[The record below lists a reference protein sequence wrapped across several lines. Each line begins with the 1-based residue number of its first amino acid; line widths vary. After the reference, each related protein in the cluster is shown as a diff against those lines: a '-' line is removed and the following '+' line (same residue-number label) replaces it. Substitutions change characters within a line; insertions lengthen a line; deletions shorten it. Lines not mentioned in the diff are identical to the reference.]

1 MADNTTVNTGT
12 AISGATN
19 KTFASDDIGGV
30 QYPRTKITLGADG
43 FNDGDVSSSNPMPI
57 SGPVTVSGVATAANQ
72 TTGNTSLS
80 SIDGK
85 LPALSGGAVPI
96 TGALTDTQLRA
107 SAVPVSAS
115 TLPLPTGAATEST
128 LSALSAKI
136 PASPA
141 TDRTT
146 AAAPFAVRVSDGS
159 AFVSVATSAKQD
171 TGNTSLSSIDSKTPA
186 LSGGSVPVV
195 GPITDAQLRASAI
208 AVSGTV
214 TAIGPLTDAQLRA
227 TSVPVSGPLT
237 DAQLRATAVPIS
249 AASLPLPSGAATDGA
264 AITDATM
271 PTGGSGLSGW
281 LSAIWKAI
289 TDRLPAALVGGR
301 LDVNVGNT
309 VTVSGTVAATTGGL
323 TDAQLRA
330 IAVPVSGPLTDAQIR
345 ATPLPVSG
353 TVSTGGLTDTQLRA
367 TAVPVSGTVAV
378 SGTIPVSGP
387 LTDTQLRATAVPIS
401 AAALPLPSGAATAA
415 NQTTG
420 NTSLSNIDTKTP
432 ALVTG
437 RVPVDGSGVTQPIS
451 GNVGVTG
458 SVAVTGPLT
467 DTQIRATPL
476 PVSGTVTATGPLTD
490 AQLRASAVPVSGPLT
505 DTQLRATAVPV
516 SGPVTDAQLRASAV
530 GVTVASSNLTPTRS
544 VATTSS
550 TVSAGAQCVGF
561 KNTGTTTVTLLG
573 QNLLAGESRA
583 LSVPYPFKLAAI
595 AYNATGGTLEIVEVR

>member
-1 MADNTTVNTGT
+1 MADNTNVNTGT
-12 AISGATN
+12 GAAGATN
-19 KTFASDDIGGV
+19 VPLASDDIGGV
-30 QYPRTKITLGADG
+30 QFPRTKIVLGADG
-43 FNDGDVSSSNPMPI
+43 VNDGDVSSGNPMPI
-57 SGPVTVSGVATAANQ
+57 SGTVTTGGLTDAQLRASAVPVSGPLTDTQLRATALPVSAASLPLPSGAATAAAQ
-72 TTGNTSLS
+72 TTGNASLS

-85 LPALSGGAVPI
+85 LPVLSGGAVPV
-96 TGALTDTQLRA
+96 TGGLTDTQLRA
-107 SAVPVSAS
+107 SAVSVSAS

-128 LSALSAKI
+128 LSALNAKI

-159 AFVSVATSAKQD
+159 AFVAVATSTAQA
-171 TGNTSLSSIDSKTPA
+171 TGNASLSSIDSKTPA

-195 GPITDAQLRASAI
+195 GPVTDAQLRATAI

-214 TAIGPLTDAQLRA
+214 TATGPLTDAQLRA
-227 TSVPVSGPLT
+227 TAVPVNGPLT

-264 AITDATM
+264 AITGATM
-271 PTGGSGLSGW
+271 PTGGSGLFGW

-309 VTVSGTVAATTGGL
+309 VAVSGTVTATTGGL

-330 IAVPVSGPLTDAQIR
+330 
-345 ATPLPVSG
+345 
-353 TVSTGGLTDTQLRA
+353 
-367 TAVPVSGTVAV
+367 TAVPVS
-378 SGTIPVSGP
+378 
-387 LTDTQLRATAVPIS
+387 
-401 AAALPLPSGAATAA
+401 
-415 NQTTG
+415 
-420 NTSLSNIDTKTP
+420 
-432 ALVTG
+432 
-437 RVPVDGSGVTQPIS
+437 
-451 GNVGVTG
+451 
-458 SVAVTGPLT
+458 GPLT

-476 PVSGTVTATGPLTD
+476 PISGTVSTGGLTD
-490 AQLRASAVPVSGPLT
+490 TQLRASAVPVSGPLT
-505 DTQLRATAVPV
+505 DTQIRATALPV
-516 SGPVTDAQLRASAV
+516 SAASLPLPSGAATSAAQTTGNATLTQIDTDLGALTETAPATDTASSGLNGRLQRISQRLTTLIGQLPGALVGGRLDINLGSA
-530 GVTVASSNLTPTRS
+530 TSSNLTASRS

-550 TVSAGAQCVGF
+550 SVSAGAQCVGF

-595 AYNATGGTLEIVEVR
+595 AYNATGGTLEILEVR